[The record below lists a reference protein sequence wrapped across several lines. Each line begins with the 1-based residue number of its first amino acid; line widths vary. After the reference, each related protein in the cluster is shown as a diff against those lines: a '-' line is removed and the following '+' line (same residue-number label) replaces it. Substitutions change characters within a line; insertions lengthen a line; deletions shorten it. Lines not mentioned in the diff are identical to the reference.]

1 MRYII
6 DNDMHIHSNISIC
19 STDPEQTPDSILKHA
34 VKNGLKTVVLKP
46 KGTEHLT
53 PRKALFGLNI
63 PLSLEIRKVIL
74 RFAGIFILKNH
85 LSSVQEKFQMG
96 IFVPGKEHFPQ
107 SYLAYYKG
115 M

>member
-1 MRYII
+1 MPKFAWY
-6 DNDMHIHSNISIC
+6 
-19 STDPEQTPDSILKHA
+19 SILKI
-34 VKNGLKTVVLKP
+34 VSLYVILKP

-85 LSSVQEKFQMG
+85 LSSVREKFQMG

>member
-1 MRYII
+1 MPKFARY
-6 DNDMHIHSNISIC
+6 
-19 STDPEQTPDSILKHA
+19 SILKI
-34 VKNGLKTVVLKP
+34 VSLYVILKP

-85 LSSVQEKFQMG
+85 LSSVREKFQMG
-96 IFVPGKEHFPQ
+96 IFVPGKEHFR
-107 SYLAYYKG
+107 SHTWRITRECNEVRDENSL
-115 M
+115 